1 MKNEKYCQGC
11 WLKTPAQTTPA
22 LWRTH
27 DGDFY
32 CTSCL
37 MQEGIQQDECERVQV
52 LAPAPDNAATAQPL
66 PAAGARPS
74 HEVKEPTKEE
84 TITMSTT
91 EDVCRHDGCD
101 KKLTARN
108 TSGFCS
114 THWYDS
120 QRKGAKPVAKK
131 AQKKTVPAAETPHAD
146 AYLERCKG
154 TRAMSGNAV
163 APLPAAGTQTK
174 KIAIALELDEEQ
186 LNIWWAVL
194 PFETRGMLFQH
205 FFHGFEA

>member
-1 MKNEKYCQGC
+1 
-11 WLKTPAQTTPA
+11 
-22 LWRTH
+22 
-27 DGDFY
+27 
-32 CTSCL
+32 
-37 MQEGIQQDECERVQV
+37 
-52 LAPAPDNAATAQPL
+52 
-66 PAAGARPS
+66 
-74 HEVKEPTKEE
+74 
-84 TITMSTT
+84 MSTT

-120 QRKGAKPVAKK
+120 QRKGAKPAAKK
-131 AQKKTVPAAETPHAD
+131 AAPAPRTAPAITTTRTKVGTLACRTHRATLAAEGETQ
-146 AYLERCKG
+146 L
-154 TRAMSGNAV
+154 
-163 APLPAAGTQTK
+163 APCK

-186 LNIWWAVL
+186 LNIWWAGL